1 MLPIR
6 HLTIHCAAT
15 REGQNVTAAQLN
27 AVAAQR
33 FGPGSKSYHWIVL
46 LDGTKVRNI
55 PDDRKGIH
63 VAGANTGNIG
73 IVYVGGVATDGKTP
87 KDTRTPAQKVALRE
101 LVAEYQ
107 AKYPGIVVRG
117 HRDWPGVNKACPSF
131 NALAEYGGAPATP
144 ASPRLL
150 KRGDTGEDVKA
161 LQRKLNLPADGSFG
175 PATEAAVKAFQTS
188 KGLTADGVVGD
199 KTRGALGL

>member
-6 HLTIHCAAT
+6 FLTVHCSAS
-15 REGQNVTAAQLN
+15 REGQNITAAQLN

-63 VAGANTGNIG
+63 VAGANSGNIG
-73 IVYVGGVATDGKTP
+73 IVYVGGVAADGKTP
-87 KDTRTPAQKVALRE
+87 KDTRTPAQKQALRE
-101 LVAEYQ
+101 LVDEYR

-131 NALAEYGGAPATP
+131 AALAEYGGAPAST
-144 ASPRLL
+144 APRLL

-161 LQRKLNLPADGSFG
+161 VQAKLNINPDGSFG
-175 PATEAAVKAFQTS
+175 PATEAAVRAFQTAR
-188 KGLTADGVVGD
+188 GLTADGKVGPA
-199 KTRGALGL
+199 TRGALGL